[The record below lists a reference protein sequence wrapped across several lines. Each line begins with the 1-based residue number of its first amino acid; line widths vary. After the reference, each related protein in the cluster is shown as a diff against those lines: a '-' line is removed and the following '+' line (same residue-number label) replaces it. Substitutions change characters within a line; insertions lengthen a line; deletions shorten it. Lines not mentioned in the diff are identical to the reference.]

1 MGTVFLARHITLF
14 PEPGTEN
21 DGALGGDAGCMHAL
35 YSRRRAKAAE
45 YCFVDACHDLGAY
58 TFQYGRL
65 SGREVLALGH
75 GMEDFLYDWEV
86 GIGFEEGAESV
97 G

>member
-1 MGTVFLARHITLF
+1 MMVPLGAMLAACMRFI
-14 PEPGTEN
+14 PG
-21 DGALGGDAGCMHAL
+21 GVQ
-35 YSRRRAKAAE
+35 KAAE